1 MNDPVLVDT
10 SAWIEFLR
18 HAGSP
23 VADLVDR
30 VLAEDL
36 AAITG
41 VIRAELLQGAR
52 SDREFDELGVLLSAC
67 HACPEPPDL
76 WDRVAR
82 LGRALRKRGASGAGI
97 PDMIVGVTA
106 VHNGVRLLAL
116 DRHFEDIASVIPL
129 DLA

>member
-1 MNDPVLVDT
+1 MDDLILVDT
-10 SAWIEFLR
+10 SAWIEFLWR
-18 HAGSP
+18 AGSP
-23 VADLVDR
+23 VADMVDR
-30 VLAEDL
+30 ILAEDL

-52 SDREFDELGVLLSAC
+52 SDREFDELDVLLSAC

-82 LGRALRKRGASGAGI
+82 LGRALRRKGIFGAGI

-106 VHNGVRLLAL
+106 VHNGTRLLAL

-129 DLA
+129 ELA